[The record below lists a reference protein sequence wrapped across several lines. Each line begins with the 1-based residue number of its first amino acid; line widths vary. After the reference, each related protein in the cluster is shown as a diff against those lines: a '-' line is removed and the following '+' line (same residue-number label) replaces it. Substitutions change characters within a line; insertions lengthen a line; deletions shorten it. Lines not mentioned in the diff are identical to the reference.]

1 MGGGLNY
8 KFFWNK
14 NPSKKSDNDVAM
26 GLDDERGGVIQRY
39 HRASTARK
47 LRHGKIVELAE
58 ARAAAT
64 SFYWVYELFCSSK

>member
-1 MGGGLNY
+1 
-8 KFFWNK
+8 
-14 NPSKKSDNDVAM
+14 M

-64 SFYWVYELFCSSK
+64 SFY